1 MTMPAFAIAL
11 PLAAVIGRVLK
22 NTMMDVMVQDY
33 ILLARI
39 KGLSNTRILLQ
50 EALRNAPAQRDHMI
64 VVPKVVE

>member
-1 MTMPAFAIAL
+1 MIMPAFAIAL

-50 EALRNAPAQRDHMI
+50 EACAMPPFPHWR
-64 VVPKVVE
+64 